1 MPKIPKKLYI
11 LHGVH
16 VRWMPIFNLLNKG
29 VPLCHNIILLAGASG
44 MTAELSW
51 KAAHGGMWVS
61 PWRGACANYVYD
73 RPSGYRWTEL
83 ELMRAARDSIEK
95 HNASLYAKLNMTDPN
110 PPLTLEDLI
119 KQAED
124 LTKQSEDLTKQ
135 SADIQSKIDKFK
147 DK

>member
-1 MPKIPKKLYI
+1 
-11 LHGVH
+11 
-16 VRWMPIFNLLNKG
+16 
-29 VPLCHNIILLAGASG
+29 
-44 MTAELSW
+44 
-51 KAAHGGMWVS
+51 
-61 PWRGACANYVYD
+61 
-73 RPSGYRWTEL
+73 
-83 ELMRAARDSIEK
+83 MRAARDSIEK